1 MEMIELQNKFAAMVA
16 GRMKSAWDEIRIH
29 YENAP
34 VAGVPREVFTATFLL
49 NGTKQQL
56 KLPLEAIDLLV
67 ELKQNKP
74 QGQSEEW
81 VWLEFFMDKTGKYK
95 FDYKYDN
102 PPLIMEQLKYSK

>member
-1 MEMIELQNKFAAMVA
+1 MEMIELQNQFAARVA
-16 GRMKSAWDEIRIH
+16 RSAKSAWDEIRIH

-34 VAGVPREVFTATFLL
+34 VEGVPREVYTSTFVH
-49 NGTKQQL
+49 NGARQEL

-67 ELKQNKP
+67 QLKQSKP
-74 QGQSEEW
+74 QGQAEEW